1 MHRKPG
7 RASLSLVA
15 AALLAT
21 GCAGIAPDRG
31 EMPAAT
37 NVILFIGDGMG
48 VSTVTATR
56 IYDGQS
62 RGESGEENVLSF
74 ERFPNLA
81 LVKTYNV
88 NQQVPDS
95 AGTATAIHTGN
106 KTRAGVIGIGPEAKR
121 RDCAAARDTELTTI
135 ADRVR
140 ERGMDFGIVTTTRL
154 THATPATL
162 FAHSPER
169 DWESDEFLGGRE
181 RAAGCVDIARQF
193 AEMPEAS
200 GPAIALGGGWREFMP
215 TTLGGKRRDGADLIN
230 AWLDSAP
237 GRQYITA
244 SAELAGLDPNGQVLG
259 LFSRSHMSFEA
270 ERDPNS
276 TEPGIVQM
284 TAAAID
290 FLEGRGHGY
299 FLLVEGGRI
308 DHGHHQGQPG
318 LALTEAQAFANAVQA
333 AVDRVDLDE
342 TLVIVTADHSHVFTL
357 AGYPTRGNDIL
368 GLVVGNDLAGEPLNY
383 PTLAADGQPY
393 TSVGYAN
400 GRNAIQGP
408 RPAPDTG
415 LMAVAQSLVPI
426 QYTAIDGEV
435 GHDETHGGEDVAVYA
450 IGPGSDAVRGVIEQ
464 DRLFDIMLK
473 AYGID

>member
-1 MHRKPG
+1 MHRTPG
-7 RASLSLVA
+7 RVSLSLVA
-15 AALLAT
+15 TALFAA
-21 GCAGIAPDRG
+21 GCAGLSPDR
-31 EMPAAT
+31 EDMPLAT

-106 KTRAGVIGIGPEAKR
+106 KTRAGVIGIGPEARR
-121 RDCAAARDTELTTI
+121 RDCAAARDVELTTI

-140 ERGMDFGIVTTTRL
+140 VRGMDFGIVTTTRI

-169 DWESDEFLGGRE
+169 DWESDEFLGGLE

-193 AEMPEAS
+193 ADMPEAS

-215 TTLGGKRRDGADLIN
+215 VTLDGKRRDGANLID
-230 AWLDSAP
+230 AWLDAAP

-244 SAELAGLDPNGQVLG
+244 AAELDGLDPKGQVLG

-270 ERDPNS
+270 ARDPGS

-284 TAAAID
+284 TGAAID
-290 FLEGRGHGY
+290 FLERRGHGY
-299 FLLVEGGRI
+299 FLMVEGGRI

-368 GLVVGNDLAGEPLNY
+368 GLVVGNDLAGEPLDY

-393 TSVGYAN
+393 TTVGYAN
-400 GRNAIQGP
+400 GRNAIRGP

-464 DRLFDIMLK
+464 ERLFDIMLN